1 MTGVTFGLCAIAMAI
16 GIGTIVNELRRI
28 ADALEDWNDTEGSDD
43 E

>member
-1 MTGVTFGLCAIAMAI
+1 MTGVAFGLYAIAMAI

-28 ADALEDWNDTEGSDD
+28 ADALEDWNDSEGSDD